1 MNQKLLEI
9 IELKKSFGARSGFFQ
24 GNDNVVRA
32 VDGVTLQVK
41 RAETL
46 GLVGESGCG
55 KSTLA
60 RLIVRLDEP
69 TEGSILFDNEDIF
82 KLKGARLKEYRRSVQ
97 MIFQDPYSSLNP
109 RRTAG
114 DIIEE
119 PLKIHNLSAKGEGG
133 RKLREMAQLV
143 GLNEEQLKRY
153 PHEFSGGQRQRI
165 GIARALILRP
175 RLIIADEPV
184 SSLDL
189 SVQAQILNLLKSL
202 QNELELTYLFIT
214 HDFGVVQHMSD
225 RIAVMYLGKIVELGA
240 TAQVCEAPVH
250 PYTQALISAVPE
262 IDPAKNI
269 RKSAA
274 TADFDSTHIYSNG
287 CSFFPRCPC
296 REDICAK
303 QSPILEECGP
313 EHRAAC
319 HKTDKKKLAFAK
331 KRC

>member
-1 MNQKLLEI
+1 MKQTLLEI
-9 IELKKSFGARSGFFQ
+9 IELKKSLGARSGFSR

-32 VDGVTLQVK
+32 VDGVTLKIQ

-82 KLKGARLKEYRRSVQ
+82 SLKVARLKEYRRSVQ

-114 DIIEE
+114 DIIGE
-119 PLKIHNLSAKGEGG
+119 PLKIHHLAARGAGG
-133 RKLREMAQLV
+133 KKLREMAQLV
-143 GLNEEQLKRY
+143 GLNEEQLQRY

-184 SSLDL
+184 SALDL
-189 SVQAQILNLLKSL
+189 SVQAQILNLLQSL

-214 HDFGVVQHMSD
+214 HDFGVVRHMSD
-225 RIAVMYLGKIVELGA
+225 RIAVMYLGKIVELGE
-240 TAQVCEAPVH
+240 TAKICEAPVH
-250 PYTQALISAVPE
+250 PYTQALIAAVPE

-269 RKSAA
+269 KKRLA
-274 TADFDSTHIYSNG
+274 TADFDSTHLYSTG

-296 REDICAK
+296 REDMCAK
-303 QSPILEECGP
+303 QTPILEECGP
-313 EHRAAC
+313 DHLAAC
-319 HKTDKKKLAFAK
+319 HKAEKKA
-331 KRC
+331 CN